1 MSPRMKPVRR
11 IVTVDDHAFEWH
23 TSTPLFVP

>member
-1 MSPRMKPVRR
+1 MKPVRR